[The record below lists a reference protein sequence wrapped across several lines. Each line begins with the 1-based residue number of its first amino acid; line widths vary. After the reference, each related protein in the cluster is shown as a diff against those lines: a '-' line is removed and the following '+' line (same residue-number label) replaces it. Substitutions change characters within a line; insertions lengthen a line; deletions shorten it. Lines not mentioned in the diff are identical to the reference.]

1 MGVSGLAG
9 IGHGVCEEGEE
20 LLAGDHDAP
29 PELDMRDGAL
39 VDARGDRAGID
50 AEGFGGFLA
59 GDDEAA
65 PLTEVVHVEGALPQ
79 LSTSGISKLEAGDRR
94 VDVDDLTVIAYLLRT
109 TPAALLTPPDEQTT
123 LTGVPEGYEP
133 EEIDRWMR
141 GELVLTDEGL
151 FNYWQQEWVICT
163 DRIHHLETTLA
174 GMTAPRKDDPEKPSA
189 HPKTIA
195 AYQERLEAARA
206 RARVIQERGVQLDPE
221 GRVFNAADYAENYSN
236 THRPGQTT
244 ARRTLS

>member
-1 MGVSGLAG
+1 METERVRGNPAG
-9 IGHGVCEEGEE
+9 ITNTHVAQNIRSARQAIGMDLRTMSDG
-20 LLAGDHDAP
+20 LNAAG
-29 PELDMRDGAL
+29 RK
-39 VDARGDRAGID
+39 
-50 AEGFGGFLA
+50 
-59 GDDEAA
+59 
-65 PLTEVVHVEGALPQ
+65 
-79 LSTSGISKLEAGDRR
+79 LSSSGISKLEAGDRR

-163 DRIHHLETTLA
+163 DRIHYLETTLE
-174 GMTAPRKDDPEKPSA
+174 GMTAPRSDDPEKTRA

-195 AYQERLEAARA
+195 AYQERLETARE
-206 RARVIQERGVQLDPE
+206 RARVIRERGVQIDPE
-221 GRVFNAADYAENYSN
+221 GRVFNAADYSANYAD
-236 THRPGQTT
+236 THRPGKTT

>member
-1 MGVSGLAG
+1 MENERVRGNPAG
-9 IGHGVCEEGEE
+9 ITNTHVAQNIRTARQAIGMDLRTMSDG
-20 LLAGDHDAP
+20 LKAAG
-29 PELDMRDGAL
+29 RK
-39 VDARGDRAGID
+39 
-50 AEGFGGFLA
+50 
-59 GDDEAA
+59 
-65 PLTEVVHVEGALPQ
+65 

-163 DRIHHLETTLA
+163 DRIHYLETTLA
-174 GMTAPRKDDPEKPSA
+174 GMAAPSKDEPEKTQA
-189 HPKTIA
+189 NPKTIA
-195 AYQERLEAARA
+195 AYQERLDTARA
-206 RARVIQERGVQLDPE
+206 RARAIRERGVQLDPE
-221 GRVFNAADYAENYSN
+221 GRVFNAADYIDNYAQ
-236 THRPGQTT
+236 THQPGTTT
-244 ARRTLS
+244 ARSTRS

>member
-1 MGVSGLAG
+1 METERVRGNPAG
-9 IGHGVCEEGEE
+9 ITNTHVAQNIRAARQAIGMDLRTMSEG
-20 LLAGDHDAP
+20 LKAAG
-29 PELDMRDGAL
+29 RK
-39 VDARGDRAGID
+39 
-50 AEGFGGFLA
+50 
-59 GDDEAA
+59 
-65 PLTEVVHVEGALPQ
+65 

-163 DRIHHLETTLA
+163 DRIHYLETTLA
-174 GMTAPRKDDPEKPSA
+174 GMTAPDPDDPEKPRA
-189 HPKTIA
+189 NPKTIA
-195 AYQERLEAARA
+195 AYTERLQTARA
-206 RARVIQERGVQLDPE
+206 REQAIRERGVQIDPT
-221 GRVFNAADYAENYSN
+221 GRVFNAKDYTD
-236 THRPGQTT
+236 THQPGQTT
-244 ARRTLS
+244 ARSTLS

>member
-1 MGVSGLAG
+1 METERVRGNPAG
-9 IGHGVCEEGEE
+9 ITNTHVAQNIRAARQAIGMDLRTMSDG
-20 LLAGDHDAP
+20 LKAAG
-29 PELDMRDGAL
+29 RK
-39 VDARGDRAGID
+39 
-50 AEGFGGFLA
+50 
-59 GDDEAA
+59 
-65 PLTEVVHVEGALPQ
+65 

-174 GMTAPRKDDPEKPSA
+174 SMTAPSRDDPEKTQA

-195 AYQERLEAARA
+195 AYQEWLDTARA
-206 RARVIQERGVQLDPE
+206 RARVIRERGVQLDPE
-221 GRVFNAADYAENYSN
+221 GRVFNAADYIDNYAQ
-236 THRPGQTT
+236 THQPGTTT
-244 ARRTLS
+244 ARSTRS

>member
-1 MGVSGLAG
+1 METARVRGNPAG
-9 IGHGVCEEGEE
+9 ITNTHVAQNIRAARQAIGMDLRTMSDG
-20 LLAGDHDAP
+20 LKAAG
-29 PELDMRDGAL
+29 RK
-39 VDARGDRAGID
+39 
-50 AEGFGGFLA
+50 
-59 GDDEAA
+59 
-65 PLTEVVHVEGALPQ
+65 

-174 GMTAPRKDDPEKPSA
+174 GMTAPSKDDPEKTQA

-195 AYQERLEAARA
+195 AYQERLDTARA
-206 RARVIQERGVQLDPE
+206 RARAIRERGVQLDPE
-221 GRVFNAADYAENYSN
+221 GRVFNAADYIDNYAQ
-236 THRPGQTT
+236 THQPGTTT
-244 ARRTLS
+244 ARSTRS